1 MCLLVVIHNL
11 KLCLYSRTCATGP
24 SLFSQLLSEE
34 QLGVSLYWAELCH
47 ALLEGLICHASCSF
61 FPPPSFGVSGRWKSS
76 SVFCVLCFLASG
88 LLVCCCFC
96 MLSCFHLPETKHWC
110 VCVCVW
116 QYLVYKRVCF
126 SWFLRLLLL
135 LSSISHLCSLT
146 LRNCSCVV
154 TDLGSWSSYLL
165 SYPFWCSLS
174 LNSLVQS
181 FWRLLHDAPHSL
193 KVPPR
198 KYYFH
203 SSWSLAGCHF
213 LNGVDLVPCE
223 ISPGCCSLTVHLYPL
238 QHSGSLLTSMAR

>member
-1 MCLLVVIHNL
+1 MCNRSIFIQSALVWRAAWSISV
-11 KLCLYSRTCATGP
+11 
-24 SLFSQLLSEE
+24 LS
-34 QLGVSLYWAELCH
+34 G
-47 ALLEGLICHASCSF
+47 AL
-61 FPPPSFGVSGRWKSS
+61 P
-76 SVFCVLCFLASG
+76 CFVRGSH
-88 LLVCCCFC
+88 
-96 MLSCFHLPETKHWC
+96 LSCFMFLFPSSLLWSIWAMKIVISILCLMLSGFRAPGMLLLLYAELFPSPRNQALVC